1 MVASTAGP
9 WLRDPLGDELRQR
22 PMLRLAFGN
31 PGFVLL
37 VLSLRRL
44 FKTDAA
50 LSGVL
55 PNPLSPAGYFPSEA
69 IYLLHFRRK
78 LQSLIFFFFPPT
90 PKGLPAL
97 PNNSRGQHLP
107 KGTGTLLGS
116 GCQAPCPTGDGVAG
130 LGGLLQ
136 CCLTFIDS
144 FLFIIEREMA
154 PDFSPCAFFPMRF
167 LWGGCPPRGMPAAHG
182 LGLEAL
188 F

>member
-1 MVASTAGP
+1 MVASTAEP

-31 PGFVLL
+31 PGFDLL

-78 LQSLIFFFFPPT
+78 LQSLIFFFFFLPHRRGSQPSQIT
-90 PKGLPAL
+90 PGVSTCQRARGHCWGAGARHPAL
-97 PNNSRGQHLP
+97 QVMGWR
-107 KGTGTLLGS
+107 
-116 GCQAPCPTGDGVAG
+116 
-130 LGGLLQ
+130 
-136 CCLTFIDS
+136 
-144 FLFIIEREMA
+144 
-154 PDFSPCAFFPMRF
+154 
-167 LWGGCPPRGMPAAHG
+167 
-182 LGLEAL
+182 GLEGSCNAA
-188 F
+188 